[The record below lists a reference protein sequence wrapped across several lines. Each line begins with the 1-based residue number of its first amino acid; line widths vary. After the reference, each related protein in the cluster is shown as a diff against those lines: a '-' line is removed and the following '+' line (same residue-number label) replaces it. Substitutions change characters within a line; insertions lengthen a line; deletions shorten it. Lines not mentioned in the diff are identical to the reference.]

1 MRKDH
6 NTPLKD
12 IRGYGPRTLS
22 KRLLKIG
29 QGYSVAN
36 EKSLDLMKFLK
47 CFRLANPIAS
57 PPQLGNAS
65 RNTIAQTLEVV
76 ETDLF
81 SRKHIAVSY
90 CWDLSPGEDSVIG
103 NYHLQSSKRP
113 LKLRDALLSRIITYT
128 KYISNK
134 TYGREDI
141 PFWIDQLSINQQDRH
156 ERHVKVQSMDL
167 VYKNCEAAVGC
178 LWVRIQTQQE
188 LDTLG
193 NLLRGRMAKESQQ
206 GPTMG
211 ANVDTKAANATL
223 QLLLCIT
230 DDPWWESAWIFQ
242 EDYISDVRMW
252 LLIRCCSTLLKSDI
266 RYHVGDLS
274 GELVV
279 NSADFRKYATLFCLV
294 YRERMAQDPGVE
306 ETCNKILRKAGKY
319 SILHRYDRGATGNL
333 ISKAMSPT
341 VLHDLSH
348 RKIKHASDIP
358 TISANC
364 LDYSIRLDPTRVK
377 RSRSS
382 LSICILALYLSNGE
396 ILDNNTDHP
405 GNLAHNVFEFLQH
418 QAISLKAPVDRGEL
432 TFMKHCRLS
441 NVKLLDAGIRA
452 KGMIWKVCKIL
463 PPDQL
468 LPTPSSEKGESG
480 SGEYR
485 RKRLQDL
492 ARLIS
497 HLGYKQLAKDLES
510 FLGHDQPPPSKRNEW
525 ASGSILKIMADHIVK
540 AMDAG
545 KPLQLGLPIL
555 KHPKSYQ
562 SYRAIFV
569 RDYNS
574 SGDLRKSLIFTS
586 WSSAR
591 KDSSNGRVTRF
602 PAKYASLEVS
612 SDGRAECGYE
622 ALRTKRWVNGLCFF
636 GGERARDF
644 LFPWPR
650 SLIE

>member
-1 MRKDH
+1 MRQDH

-12 IRGYGPRTLS
+12 IRGCGPRTLS
-22 KRLLKIG
+22 RRLLEIG

-36 EKSLDLMKFLK
+36 EKSLDSMKVLK
-47 CFRLANPIAS
+47 CFRLAKPGGNPS
-57 PPQLGNAS
+57 QSRNAS
-65 RNTIAQTLEVV
+65 RNTPANTLEIV

-81 SRKHIAVSY
+81 SQKYIAVSY
-90 CWDLSPGEDSVIG
+90 CWRLSPGEDSANR
-103 NYHLQSSKRP
+103 NYRLSSSERR
-113 LKLRDALLSRIITYT
+113 LKLRDALLGRIISYA
-128 KYISNK
+128 KYISNQN
-134 TYGREDI
+134 YRREDT
-141 PFWIDQLSINQQDRH
+141 PFWIDQLSIKQQDRH
-156 ERHVKVQSMDL
+156 ERNVKVQAMDL

-178 LWVRIQTQQE
+178 LWVHIKTQQE

-193 NLLRGRMAKESQQ
+193 NLLRGCTVKESEQ

-223 QLLLCIT
+223 QFLLCIT
-230 DDPWWESAWIFQ
+230 DDPWWQSAWAFQ
-242 EDYISDVRMW
+242 EDYISDIRMW
-252 LLIRCCSTLLKSDI
+252 LLIRCCSTLLRSDMKD
-266 RYHVGDLS
+266 HLGDLS

-279 NSADFRKYATLFCLV
+279 NSANFRKYATLFCLA

-319 SILHRYDRGATGNL
+319 SVLHRYGRGATGNM
-333 ISKAMSPT
+333 IRKAMSPT

-348 RKIKHASDIP
+348 RTIRHASDIP

-396 ILDNNTDHP
+396 IINNNTDHP
-405 GNLAHNVFEFLQH
+405 GKLAHDVFAFLQH
-418 QAISLKAPVDRGEL
+418 QAISLEAPVERGEL
-432 TFMKHCRLS
+432 TFMKHCRFS

-452 KGMIWKVCKIL
+452 RGMMWKVCRIL
-463 PPDQL
+463 PPNQL
-468 LPTPSSEKGESG
+468 LPIPSSEKEETG
-480 SGEYR
+480 SREYR
-485 RKRLQDL
+485 HRRLQDL
-492 ARLIS
+492 ARLIR
-497 HLGYKQLAKDLES
+497 HLGYKQLAKDLEN
-510 FLGHDQPPPSKRNEW
+510 FLGNDQPPPSKRNEW

-555 KHPKSYQ
+555 KHPKSYS

-569 RDYNS
+569 RDYYS
-574 SGDLRKSLIFTS
+574 SGDPRKSFLFTS
-586 WSSAR
+586 WSRAR
-591 KDSSNGRVTRF
+591 KDSSDGQVTRF
-602 PAKYASLEVS
+602 PAKYVSLEVS
-612 SDGRAECGYE
+612 RDGRAECGYE

-636 GGERARDF
+636 DGERAKDF